1 MNIISY
7 LTRNSKISK
16 LDPDYFSMSY
26 DYDIITFMRQRY
38 LDERNQAKL
47 GRTRKLWHLF
57 LIIFDRYGTGFLSGK
72 ETGKK
77 ALYHVCT
84 HRNFRAF
91 P

>member
-38 LDERNQAKL
+38 LD
-47 GRTRKLWHLF
+47 
-57 LIIFDRYGTGFLSGK
+57 
-72 ETGKK
+72 
-77 ALYHVCT
+77 
-84 HRNFRAF
+84 
-91 P
+91 